1 MTRSL
6 SSIDVFE
13 RRARDYQAKYM
24 SVELYHEALDRLCMA
39 VQTLHAD
46 VLEVG
51 CGPGNVTRYLLQQR
65 PDLRILA
72 VDLAPTMLKLAR
84 INNPHASFRLMDC
97 RDIRSLAQRYHAIV
111 SAFCLPYLSREEAIQ
126 FIADAAAS
134 LQPSG
139 AIYLSTM
146 EGDYSASG
154 PQRSSDGKD
163 STYVYIHQADYL
175 VEALRANG
183 FTVVHESRKSYAA
196 PSGANTIDLMIV
208 ATL

>member
-13 RRARDYQAKYM
+13 RRAQDYQAKYM

-72 VDLAPTMLKLAR
+72 VDLAPTMLKRAHQQSSRVISTDGLPRHPLTCPAVPR
-84 INNPHASFRLMDC
+84 HRVCFLPALF
-97 RDIRSLAQRYHAIV
+97 V
-111 SAFCLPYLSREEAIQ
+111 S
-126 FIADAAAS
+126 
-134 LQPSG
+134 
-139 AIYLSTM
+139 
-146 EGDYSASG
+146 
-154 PQRSSDGKD
+154 
-163 STYVYIHQADYL
+163 
-175 VEALRANG
+175 
-183 FTVVHESRKSYAA
+183 
-196 PSGANTIDLMIV
+196 
-208 ATL
+208 